1 MLLSPKRWA
10 VKPRE
15 AWDGEFLSHSRP
27 YCSSPNAYRTVSEH
41 KTASHACNIFRR
53 RPGVFIKLNYFPSL
67 NLSWWSHFL
76 GFLWLCFA
84 SLYDWSIKRV
94 PLFQPTKCNL
104 ILILVMATRVFP
116 RFKQFACFYFEFSC
130 VRGDIFHEHCCDYF
144 AFGFTSLNQKK
155 IISFQNTWWKGVACE
170 NLISSYSAQFKS
182 ITSCLFSLLFVGFP
196 SFFRYTCC
204 ER

>member
-1 MLLSPKRWA
+1 MHFSYMDISCDVSSVLRQTIQARLAMLLSPKRWA

-41 KTASHACNIFRR
+41 KTASHACNIFRS
-53 RPGVFIKLNYFPSL
+53 RPGVFIKLKLFSQLEPLLVEPFFGISL
-67 NLSWWSHFL
+67 AL
-76 GFLWLCFA
+76 LCFA
-84 SLYDWSIKRV
+84 LRLVYKRV

-104 ILILVMATRVFP
+104 ILILVMVTRVFP

-144 AFGFTSLNQKK
+144 AFGFTSLNQKN
-155 IISFQNTWWKGVACE
+155 IISFQNT
-170 NLISSYSAQFKS
+170 
-182 ITSCLFSLLFVGFP
+182 
-196 SFFRYTCC
+196 
-204 ER
+204 